1 MVYLLP
7 ILGSKENKKS
17 RDTMRGEPQEVYLLT
32 TTKYQI
38 RLLTMSS
45 SKVIIYGGM
54 GGLGQAIVSHFK
66 SKGWWVM
73 SLDTKS
79 NENADSNVIV
89 DTTMDW
95 LQQEKFVT
103 QSVSGALSD
112 SKVDAII
119 NVAGGWAGGSANSKD
134 FIKNADLM
142 WKQSVW
148 SSSIA
153 SALATQHLKPGGLL
167 VLPGAQ
173 AALKGTA
180 GMMGYGMAK
189 AAVHQLIQ
197 SLSDPKSGLPE
208 KVVTLGLLPITLDT
222 PMNRKFMPK
231 ADFSTWT
238 SLEYVSDT
246 LFKWSLNQE
255 RPSNDFTLFFIFFFK
270 NVGKSPSQH

>member
-1 MVYLLP
+1 MCEL
-7 ILGSKENKKS
+7 IL
-17 RDTMRGEPQEVYLLT
+17 
-32 TTKYQI
+32 
-38 RLLTMSS
+38 
-45 SKVIIYGGM
+45 
-54 GGLGQAIVSHFK
+54 
-66 SKGWWVM
+66 
-73 SLDTKS
+73 
-79 NENADSNVIV
+79 
-89 DTTMDW
+89 
-95 LQQEKFVT
+95 
-103 QSVSGALSD
+103 
-112 SKVDAII
+112 
-119 NVAGGWAGGSANSKD
+119 GGWAGGSANSKD

-180 GMMGYGMAK
+180 GEKERTFFIKKTSMHIIYFIIVLGMMGYGMAK

-255 RPSNDFTLFFIFFFK
+255 RPSSGSLVQMITKDGNTEL
-270 NVGKSPSQH
+270 VC